1 MLAWLLLLLL
11 LLLLL
16 QVASTSA
23 DFQPD
28 ERDPEVELV
37 LTENDYTLKMWP
49 YKFKAVSEALLR
61 AVNVLGIKG
70 GGGGAAL
77 CLCCAVSILV
87 TAGGGIVSRHCCAEL
102 S

>member
-1 MLAWLLLLLL
+1 VTGC
-11 LLLLL
+11 LL

-49 YKFKAVSEALLR
+49 HKFKAVR
-61 AVNVLGIKG
+61 GMRQT
-70 GGGGAAL
+70 AAASML
-77 CLCCAVSILV
+77 CLLLDMLFSKGHTPRSAAAKPLV
-87 TAGGGIVSRHCCAEL
+87 VVI
-102 S
+102 